1 MWLKYFL
8 ILIDEKFKKLMV
20 MKVRLNILR
29 KQSPSEDIFGEPKP
43 GSQGSPRPRP
53 HVSAVKFGQIYNTE
67 INIFSRLFI
76 EIFSFVFFLLSD
88 IFHGM

>member
-8 ILIDEKFKKLMV
+8 SLIDEKFKKSMV

-29 KQSPSEDIFGEPKP
+29 KQSPSEDKFGAPKL

-53 HVSAVKFGQIYNTE
+53 RVSAVENGKIIQK
-67 INIFSRLFI
+67 
-76 EIFSFVFFLLSD
+76 
-88 IFHGM
+88 

>member
-53 HVSAVKFGQIYNTE
+53 HVSAVENGQIYNTE
-67 INIFSRLFI
+67 INIFS
-76 EIFSFVFFLLSD
+76 SFVFFLLSD